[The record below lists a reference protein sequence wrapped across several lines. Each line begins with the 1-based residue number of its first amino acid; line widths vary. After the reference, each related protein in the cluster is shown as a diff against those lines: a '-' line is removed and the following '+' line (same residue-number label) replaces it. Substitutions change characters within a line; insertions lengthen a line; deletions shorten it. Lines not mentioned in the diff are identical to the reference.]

1 MFVSLQN
8 RRVCHQVRNTQTNVL
23 LEPLRL
29 WPELKK
35 DQTNR
40 NKALILAVVAEDHL
54 DKNLNYPQ
62 IKITISILFLS
73 LSPFKYLYLEI
84 YVF

>member
-1 MFVSLQN
+1 MFSLN
-8 RRVCHQVRNTQTNVL
+8 PRT
-23 LEPLRL
+23 
-29 WPELKK
+29 PETVARIKERPNK
-35 DQTNR
+35 HADR

-54 DKNLNYPQ
+54 DKKLNYPE
-62 IKITISILFLS
+62 IKLTISILFLS